1 MIEFRNVSVDLNN
14 RFGLQNI
21 NMKINRHEFV
31 VLTGPSGAGKSTL
44 LRLMYMDLFP
54 DKGIVIM
61 NGYRSDTIKLR
72 QIPYLRRSVGMIFQD
87 YKLLH
92 DRTVVENV
100 AFALQVT
107 NSSTSFIKRMT
118 MKVLADVG
126 LTHKADQFP
135 DELSGG
141 EQQKIS
147 IARALVK
154 RPIVMLADEPTGN
167 LDERAS
173 LEIME
178 ILSSIRETGTAVVMS
193 THNPYLAKKFFGR
206 RIYMDEGKIVS

>member
-54 DKGIVIM
+54 DQGLVIM

-87 YKLLH
+87 YKLLQ

-107 NSSTSFIKRMT
+107 NSSTSFIKRIT

-126 LTHKADQFP
+126 LTHKADHFP
-135 DELSGG
+135 NELSGG
-141 EQQKIS
+141 EQQRVS

-167 LDERAS
+167 LDERTS

-206 RIYMDEGKIVS
+206 RIYMDAGRIVS